1 MKDKYCHGFWYD
13 NEEDLKKML
22 NVEEYL
28 YMEFDK
34 GNGGWISEYT
44 WSDVDNHLDLTSSL
58 GMDVY
63 EMRKEEGLTQR
74 DLAQKLGVGLETLS
88 RIENGH
94 ENLRTKVRQKIEA
107 YLDNSA
113 N

>member
-1 MKDKYCHGFWYD
+1 MKDNYCHGFWYD

-28 YMEFDK
+28 DMEFDK

-44 WSDVDNHLDLTSSL
+44 WSNDKNHLDFTCSL

-63 EMRKEEGLTQR
+63 DMRKEEGLTQR
-74 DLAQKLGVGLETLS
+74 ELAQKLGIGLATLS
-88 RIENGH
+88 KVENGH
-94 ENLRTKVRQKIEA
+94 ENLRTKVRQKLEE
-107 YLDNSA
+107 YLNNSA